1 MSSTFR
7 NANAFCL
14 LLVLGIAVVIS
25 SCENPGSVGSGLSDS
40 GAEVEIL
47 RDTIGV
53 IDTLGFNSYSGSYA
67 YFSAGAYND
76 PLFGELR
83 ATGFVRPSLPA
94 AGDSLEE
101 NATMKMRILFDPQRV
116 YGDTL
121 AEQSFEVYRIEEY
134 WRGRAHK
141 LKDALQ
147 LDQSQSVASFT
158 VETGDSLD
166 VTLDPA
172 WVSEYYRA
180 YAESGD
186 ADADSLY
193 QSEVYGLALVPSGSN
208 KIIPLDAQSTRF
220 VIENPETDTFEVSN
234 GQWAYHLSRSHE
246 PAHPE
251 GSMAV
256 YNMLESILSFRLD
269 VSDIEVNAPSISRA
283 ELIFY
288 ENNAIMEQSIS
299 GSVKRPQPQS
309 AQLRFVNPGQ
319 TPDNLIAGNPAANGS
334 YSEEDHAFHFNV
346 TTLMQ
351 NGLINGFPENR
362 KFYFMLPNDGA
373 VKASLLAVDP
383 TSEKAPKLV
392 ITYLKNSSEQR

>member
-1 MSSTFR
+1 MSSTFQ

-25 SCENPGSVGSGLSDS
+25 SCENPGSVGSGLSES
-40 GAEVEIL
+40 GADVEIV

-83 ATGFVRPSLPA
+83 VTGLVRPSLPA
-94 AGDSLEE
+94 SGDSLEE
-101 NATMKMRILFDPQRV
+101 NATMKMRILFDSQNV

-121 AEQSFEVYRIEEY
+121 ADQSFEVYKIEEY

-141 LKDALQ
+141 LKDELQ
-147 LDQSQSVASFT
+147 LDQSQAVASFT
-158 VETGDSLD
+158 VETEDSVD

-180 YAESGD
+180 YAESED

-193 QSEVYGLALVPSGSN
+193 QNEVYGLALVPSGSN

-234 GQWAYHLSRSHE
+234 GQWSYHMSRSNE
-246 PAHPE
+246 PDHPG
-251 GSMAV
+251 GSVAA
-256 YNMLESILSFRLD
+256 YNMLENILSFRLD
-269 VSDIEVNAPSISRA
+269 LSGIDINGPSISRA

-288 ENNAIMEQSIS
+288 QDNTIMEQSIS

-319 TPDNLIAGNPAANGS
+319 TPDNLIAGNPAANGT
-334 YSEEDHAFHFNV
+334 YSEDDHAFHFNV
-346 TTLMQ
+346 TSLMQ
-351 NGLINGFPENR
+351 NGLINGFPEDR
-362 KFYFMLPNDGA
+362 TFYFMLPNDGS
-373 VKASLLAVDP
+373 VKASLLSVDP
-383 TSEKAPKLV
+383 TSEMAPKLV
-392 ITYLKNSSEQR
+392 ITYLKNSTE